1 MCPNVCVASAIDPGL
16 EKLPFACAL
25 RQTRWT
31 TNGAHEL
38 HVLFSL
44 CLSRDRSIVGML
56 EHARAQL
63 YYPSLAHPQLLQ
75 QTGAFA
81 RLAARGHFSCAGG
94 REYLR
99 EEAAVGAYLLGVTDF
114 LDPERAIQSA
124 SPLPVL
130 CSLLPA
136 ARMCTA
142 GQKYPRSTP
151 ILDRPTPH
159 RSVALSQ

>member
-99 EEAAVGAYLLGVTDF
+99 EEAAVGAHLLGVTDF
-114 LDPERAIQSA
+114 LDP
-124 SPLPVL
+124 
-130 CSLLPA
+130 
-136 ARMCTA
+136 
-142 GQKYPRSTP
+142 
-151 ILDRPTPH
+151 
-159 RSVALSQ
+159 